1 MLFKTVRLGSP
12 THHTLSRCYT
22 VPKAGNR
29 SITFLIAQDGL
40 SMQSALSMRAH
51 VAFCFGWKL
60 PPCTTHVPNNLA
72 HIMCKISLEI
82 YPKISWLLWI
92 IFKKQCVCI
101 YIYKCVYL
109 SLSVLEIPTPLS
121 KKNKLAL
128 VSSGTLKSLTSSR
141 GNPQKLS
148 PHEMQVTFAVLLFF
162 NCAAKSPTHTW
173 DANTA

>member
-72 HIMCKISLEI
+72 HIICKISLEI

-92 IFKKQCVCI
+92 IFKKQCV

-109 SLSVLEIPTPLS
+109 SLCFRDTHAAFKEKQTGFGFL
-121 KKNKLAL
+121 
-128 VSSGTLKSLTSSR
+128 R
-141 GNPQKLS
+141 NPQKLNQFTREPSKTVS
-148 PHEMQVTFAVLLFF
+148 P
-162 NCAAKSPTHTW
+162 
-173 DANTA
+173 